1 MIPSLTSFGEFSLN
15 FRYGH
20 LLAKFT
26 VCEPSDHLVVLCRD
40 QSTYTDSQLMQN
52 LYIMVYCIFKRL
64 VDCRFLQASFRAM
77 RQTFLLWLVL
87 TILNFFNMA
96 VRYNHTGTQFFE
108 IKKWRPL
115 TGYCYQCLCPF
126 WIMINLIPKWLAV
139 RSKNGMENSELGH
152 MPFSSLIFQIWQPIF
167 WDYNIY

>member
-1 MIPSLTSFGEFSLN
+1 MHRNMIPSLTSFGEFSLN

-26 VCEPSDHLVVLCRD
+26 VCEPSEHLVVLCRD

-96 VRYNHTGTQFFE
+96 VTDIIIQGLNFLRLRSGDHWQGTV
-108 IKKWRPL
+108 
-115 TGYCYQCLCPF
+115 TNVCVPF
-126 WIMINLIPKWLAV
+126 
-139 RSKNGMENSELGH
+139 G
-152 MPFSSLIFQIWQPIF
+152 
-167 WDYNIY
+167 